1 MDLRPRL
8 GDRRFGQRLVLIL
21 ALLWS
26 GDSPVPPAGLLSFL
40 FGAVVLWT
48 AHNTVERPAGS
59 GLIRWHEGAFLLVLG
74 LVLLFWFGPKDP
86 LVSVG
91 SSCDKCDEC
100 RDRHATLGR
109 GIRPVALV

>member
-91 SSCDKCDEC
+91 SSCDRCDEC
-100 RDRHATLGR
+100 RDRHA
-109 GIRPVALV
+109 